1 MTYARVEEWQRTL
14 QVRGGVLLP
23 HSVQESSSNYLPIQR
38 VQPLKK
44 ATLFFPADSEMAYL
58 LLLLYPC
65 PESTRSKTQHIRS
78 LFQLKNDPRCGGL
91 EHGLVR
97 IVWGL
102 RLLFG
107 RPQDDCSTEMM
118 RRMKS
123 DFVFIHAQD
132 ANEG

>member
-65 PESTRSKTQHIRS
+65 PGPSQRAPRHNTFGASSNGKYHACARESQQSGSQSGCHQAQNVIHPSSTLHSK
-78 LFQLKNDPRCGGL
+78 
-91 EHGLVR
+91 
-97 IVWGL
+97 
-102 RLLFG
+102 
-107 RPQDDCSTEMM
+107 
-118 RRMKS
+118 
-123 DFVFIHAQD
+123 
-132 ANEG
+132 